1 MALPTVGQAVGFGDP
16 TARKRGEMAASG
28 RLVGVLLLGFG
39 LILGVGITLWLIFSV
54 LDRKTERTGAVF
66 GFVLLFGC
74 LVLPLVGGGIYFL
87 VKGRAEAKDIAR
99 VQEQRRLLDIV
110 TTRGQVSIADLVL
123 EMNATRDS
131 VQRDLNELVGRGLFS
146 GYVDWNKG
154 MLYSVEASKLQG
166 QTHCPNCGGELQLA
180 GKGLIKCPYCGA
192 EIFLTG

>member
-1 MALPTVGQAVGFGDP
+1 M
-16 TARKRGEMAASG
+16 
-28 RLVGVLLLGFG
+28 
-39 LILGVGITLWLIFSV
+39 
-54 LDRKTERTGAVF
+54 LDEKTERTGAIF
-66 GFVLLFGC
+66 AFVLLFGC

-87 VKGRAEAKDIAR
+87 VRGQAEAEDIAK

-110 TTRGQVSIADLVL
+110 STRGQVSIADLVL
-123 EMNATRDS
+123 ELKSSRDQ

-166 QTHCPNCGGELQLA
+166 RSTCPNCGGAVELA